1 MKKEII
7 NHLDTDLYKETLD
20 NGLLVYI
27 CPIKKHDAHAS
38 LVTKYG
44 SDAREFIPRGKKE
57 FIKIPEGTAHF
68 LEHKM
73 FETENGEDPMVLYS
87 NNGASSNA
95 YTSSNVTRYYFTGA
109 SHFFENL
116 KILLDCI
123 TTPYFTKENIKKEQG
138 IITQE
143 INTGNDNP
151 GQRIYY
157 LANENLFVNHP
168 HKETTAGTSETISK
182 LTPEILYDCYNT
194 FYHPSNMYL
203 VITGNVDPNKTIKF
217 VKDYYKDKKYPK
229 PETIK
234 IKKYTEP
241 NKVKTKMKEIQM
253 DITNKILTIAYKVKI
268 DNKREKFLTNLYL
281 LIYLDI
287 LFSEMSPL
295 FDENHKD
302 KNILTHIG
310 YFIENVDDY
319 IIIYFDTEVINDEDI
334 LDKINKEI
342 NKKEF
347 SEEDFNL
354 LVKNIVKSAIL
365 STENV
370 NVMANLIVNQE
381 LTYGKFYNDLYDIY
395 KNLNYHDCKEFIQ
408 SLDFSYY
415 TKGIIKS
422 LDKKH
427 KI

>member
-1 MKKEII
+1 MKKEEI

-44 SDAREFIPRGKKE
+44 SDTIEFIPRGKNE
-57 FIKIPEGTAHF
+57 YIKIPEGTAHF

-87 NNGASSNA
+87 NNGAMSNA

-123 TTPYFTKENIKKEQG
+123 TKPYFTVENIEKEQG

-157 LANENLFVNHP
+157 LANENLFIDHP
-168 HKETTAGTSETISK
+168 HKNTTAGTSKSIST

-194 FYHPSNMYL
+194 FYHPDNMYL
-203 VITGNVDPNKTIKF
+203 VITGNVDPKKTIKYI
-217 VKDYYKDKKYPK
+217 KDYYKDKKYSK
-229 PETIK
+229 KEAIK
-234 IKKYTEP
+234 IKKYNEP
-241 NKVKTKMKEIQM
+241 NRVKIRKKEIKM
-253 DITNKILTIAYKVKI
+253 DITNKLLTIAYKVKI
-268 DNKREKFLTNLYL
+268 CDKRELFLTNLYI

-287 LFSEMSPL
+287 LFSEMSSL
-295 FDENHKD
+295 FDENYKD
-302 KNILTHIG
+302 KNILSHIS

-319 IIIYFDTEVINDEDI
+319 VIIYFDTEVMESEKI
-334 LDKINKEI
+334 LDKINMEI
-342 NKKEF
+342 NKKDF
-347 SEEDFNL
+347 SKEDFDL

-365 STENV
+365 ATENV
-370 NVMANLIVNQE
+370 SVMANLIVNQE
-381 LTYGKFYNDLYDIY
+381 LTYGKFYNNLYDIY
-395 KNLNYHDCKEFIQ
+395 KSLDYEDCLKFIQ
-408 SLDFSYY
+408 SLDFSNY
-415 TKGIIKS
+415 TVGVIKS
-422 LDKKH
+422 LDK
-427 KI
+427 